1 MDKLNILWDAH
12 VVSND
17 GKNFLH
23 NADPCHHIAV
33 NMSKLIGC
41 IMTSNVEHTDY
52 ILDGRIS
59 RYEFDMPY
67 WQERLKDVDVLI
79 TDQSTHIR
87 NLKVANPKV
96 TIYML
101 TPFIDIQKHPKV
113 EEPYRY
119 YLRQTDSMLV
129 ADKVVAQSGFN
140 AVEYVKQV
148 NQLTGVDISDKILIW
163 PWGYSQEEVD
173 KYKNINS
180 FAVPTIFFPNRITE
194 STDNYHYREFA
205 DAIGMIPEDI
215 AKKAIFIYRN
225 PTRKVTANQVKTI
238 KKLSKNRADIIP
250 NKDLIKLLKTMDFS
264 LIDDGFMSEETLAS
278 GIYGIGTILGP
289 LDYQSTV
296 STANNVALKVISLL
310 SQDYLIA
317 EFTGIEV
324 NEDKC
329 GLCGLCMQ
337 SCPYNA
343 ITIGNEKISVDK
355 FKCKG
360 CGTCVSVCPTNA
372 IEMNVDTS
380 EKILKTIEVFS
391 KSKRTPRIIA
401 FCCKSCGY
409 AAADDAGFKKLYYDP
424 NIFIIQVPCTGRVDT
439 NFIIKS
445 LELGFDG
452 VMIIGCRRNACRYID
467 GVEKIEKKIQLLK
480 QVLGPKFANRIILKH
495 MNAVEGNKFAVVINE
510 FYNQLTEE
518 IKYEA

>member
-250 NKDLIKLLKTMDFS
+250 NKEQHTRREYMEFINASHCSVHLCTKTHR
-264 LIDDGFMSEETLAS
+264 GMSHDESAAM
-278 GIYGIGTILGP
+278 G
-289 LDYQSTV
+289 
-296 STANNVALKVISLL
+296 N
-310 SQDYLIA
+310 
-317 EFTGIEV
+317 
-324 NEDKC
+324 
-329 GLCGLCMQ
+329 
-337 SCPYNA
+337 
-343 ITIGNEKISVDK
+343 ITISPNLGSSKEFWAGHKDYPFLLHKVLDHGIDSK
-355 FKCKG
+355 EL
-360 CGTCVSVCPTNA
+360 SRLL
-372 IEMNVDTS
+372 
-380 EKILKTIEVFS
+380 IL
-391 KSKRTPRIIA
+391 
-401 FCCKSCGY
+401 
-409 AAADDAGFKKLYYDP
+409 
-424 NIFIIQVPCTGRVDT
+424 
-439 NFIIKS
+439 
-445 LELGFDG
+445 
-452 VMIIGCRRNACRYID
+452 YID
-467 GVEKIEKKIQLLK
+467 VYYNNQRVVSELSHTSIMLAKQFSYESVFKKIQD
-480 QVLGPKFANRIILKH
+480 GS
-495 MNAVEGNKFAVVINE
+495 
-510 FYNQLTEE
+510 E
-518 IKYEA
+518 IRVN